1 MDGDGWEKNKNNFFA
16 SSKSRVETNGLM
28 MIAKS
33 IGIDV
38 GVYYDDRNYGNR
50 KTCSSI
56 LFNYRTKKYRES
68 DEREN
73 RIYIENQDTENIVYD
88 INTESGHLFAG
99 GFLVHNCDNFAGAF
113 CAYCADIY
121 ELNTA
126 GRFTVELLNAKTNK
140 HIGYHRAVI
149 IVDDKSDC
157 YLLES
162 QTDKIV
168 KLEKGRDPVIDNWKY
183 KVNYISFN

>member
-1 MDGDGWEKNKNNFFA
+1 MDNE
-16 SSKSRVETNGLM
+16 
-28 MIAKS
+28 
-33 IGIDV
+33 
-38 GVYYDDRNYGNR
+38 
-50 KTCSSI
+50 
-56 LFNYRTKKYRES
+56 TKKKFSLYRSFGSQLINQGKLFLNKATRVNKKIFYPVSMYLAVEGATGKTPVLY
-68 DEREN
+68 DEKYHTTDIETWKT
-73 RIYIENQDTENIVYD
+73 IIENDWTNKRKYVSDTFD
-88 INTESGHLFAG
+88 
-99 GFLVHNCDNFAGAF
+99 CDNFAGSF

-149 IVDDKSDC
+149 IVDDKGDC

-162 QTDKIV
+162 QTDKMV